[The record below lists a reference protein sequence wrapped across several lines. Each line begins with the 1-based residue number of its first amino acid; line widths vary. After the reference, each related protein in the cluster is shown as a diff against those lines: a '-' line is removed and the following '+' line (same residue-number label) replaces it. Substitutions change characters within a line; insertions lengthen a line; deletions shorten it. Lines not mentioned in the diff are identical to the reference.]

1 MENNEEIFQ
10 PGFSIERLASLVSS
24 KYRYVSQVI
33 HERFDCNFNTFLNEY
48 RIKEACKRM
57 NDTEHYG
64 NLTIEAISSGVGF
77 KSRTS
82 FVTSFKRFT
91 GLTPSEYQAQ
101 AKRENSYK

>member
-1 MENNEEIFQ
+1 
-10 PGFSIERLASLVSS
+10 
-24 KYRYVSQVI
+24 
-33 HERFDCNFNTFLNEY
+33 
-48 RIKEACKRM
+48 M

-64 NLTIEAISSGVGF
+64 NFTIEAISSGVGF